1 MANNLLDQFS
11 QDDLAARLQAEVEV
25 TGEGVSRAVVVPKEQ
40 LLMVMEKLL
49 REPDFAFDMLSD
61 LTAVDRKDAGFEIV
75 YQLFSLKHRCDLRV
89 KTRTSAEEAEA
100 PTVTGIW
107 PGADWMER
115 EVFDLMGVTFA
126 GHPNMTRLL
135 LPDEFEGHPLRKDFK
150 LQPRA

>member
-1 MANNLLDQFS
+1 MDQFS
-11 QDDLAARLQAEVEV
+11 QDELAARLQAEVEV

-40 LLMVMEKLL
+40 LLAVMEKLR

-61 LTAVDRKDAGFEIV
+61 LTAVDRKDAGFEVV
-75 YQLFSLKHRCDLRV
+75 YQLFSLKHRLDLRV
-89 KTRTSAEEAEA
+89 KTRTAAEEAQV
-100 PTVTGIW
+100 PSVTGIW

-126 GHPNMTRLL
+126 GHPNMARLL